1 MGRGLGR
8 VGGVWGFPGR
18 QTGSRRSPK
27 GVLCGDGLGCTEP
40 QGLLK
45 RTVESGSPDR
55 SFERKPNLARS
66 RAFHGVEGES
76 GVRNA

>member
-18 QTGSRRSPK
+18 QTGSRRSRK

-40 QGLLK
+40 QGLL
-45 RTVESGSPDR
+45 RERWNQAALTASLSGSQI
-55 SFERKPNLARS
+55 S
-66 RAFHGVEGES
+66 RDLGLSMVSKGTV
-76 GVRNA
+76 G